1 MEILKTR
8 PLPNSTNGWMIT
20 EWMTLHFFLS
30 LSLSLSLK
38 NKTIPFLNGEGP
50 IYIGSAFLSIKGEG
64 GGGDC
69 VVEIGRYL
77 FHQESP
83 QPFRGMSG
91 LLGEEHYL
99 GGHSII
105 NASFGRWVHSIKV
118 AVCEI

>member
-64 GGGDC
+64 GGGIVWWRLEDTC
-69 VVEIGRYL
+69 SIKSL
-77 FHQESP
+77 LD
-83 QPFRGMSG
+83 
-91 LLGEEHYL
+91 LLGE
-99 GGHSII
+99 
-105 NASFGRWVHSIKV
+105 
-118 AVCEI
+118 